1 MLAGTPEIFLFS
13 AKSSELDEKIPFI
26 SKMKR
31 YASMTNHPEINAYKT
46 EEFKNA
52 EFRLIQSLNWNL
64 QRISLIDRVEYMLSF
79 SILDEEDSL
88 E

>member
-1 MLAGTPEIFLFS
+1 
-13 AKSSELDEKIPFI
+13 LDEKIPFI
-26 SKMKR
+26 SKLKR
-31 YASMTNHPEINAYKT
+31 YASMTNHPEINTYKT

-64 QRISLIDRVEYMLSF
+64 QRISLIDRVEFILSF
-79 SILDEEDSL
+79 SIIDEEDSL